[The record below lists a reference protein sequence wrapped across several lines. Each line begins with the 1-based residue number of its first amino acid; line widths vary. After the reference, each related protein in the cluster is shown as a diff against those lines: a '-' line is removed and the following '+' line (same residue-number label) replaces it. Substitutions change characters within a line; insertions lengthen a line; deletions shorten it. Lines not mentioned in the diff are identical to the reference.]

1 MATDV
6 KKLRSYLAR
15 IKARHVEVSNAL
27 RKALKGTGPGG
38 IFSAED
44 KNSKAEK
51 ILKSRANSLFEQKM
65 SLEASISETE
75 KKIEAPKEKLKSLSR
90 RGSGGGGGMNLAS
103 RGRSRSLLQ
112 QIKDSS
118 GPLNE

>member
-1 MATDV
+1 MPTDV

-27 RKALKGTGPGG
+27 RKALKGTGG

-65 SLEASISETE
+65 SLEASMSEIE
-75 KKIEAPKEKLKSLSR
+75 KKIEAPKEKLKSLSK
-90 RGSGGGGGMNLAS
+90 RGSGGGGGLNLAS